1 MTTEAQGQVPSGQ
14 PSEALPADL
23 SLHEAADLLAKYRTA
38 PTEVGDPAPDTAE
51 SVTEEISDIEE
62 QPLDAEST
70 DTESVEEITEE
81 TEDDL
86 ESLAD
91 GEDDQPEESTEEPEY
106 YLIDGEEVPLET
118 VKEWRD
124 SGMRQDD
131 YSRKTQV
138 LAQQT
143 QSVGAIEKKLNQ
155 FAHASGQM
163 HKGRLSKIEGALKQ
177 YQSVDWAKL
186 AADDNQKFTVHKEQF
201 EQLKNQ
207 YAGEQRQF
215 AGFLKEFNS
224 LSEQSTAK
232 KAEAAYPEIKQRI
245 KGWNEGRYHEL
256 REFLTSKLGAESA
269 QVNQITDP
277 WFWELANDAFTYRS
291 GKTLN
296 TGKRKIRRATKTLKA
311 KAPVKPVDQ
320 NAKDE
325 QSAIANISRSTSA
338 RSQME
343 AGADLL
349 AKRRSHR

>member
-1 MTTEAQGQVPSGQ
+1 MSTDVQ
-14 PSEALPADL
+14 PQSAETSLPADL
-23 SLHEAADLLAKYRTA
+23 SVHEAADLLAKYRTA
-38 PTEVGDPAPDTAE
+38 PTEVGEPVPDTAE
-51 SVTEEISDIEE
+51 SVTEEISDIDD
-62 QPLDAEST
+62 QPLEEESA
-70 DTESVEEITEE
+70 DTESVEEVTEE

-86 ESLAD
+86 ESPVDDDA
-91 GEDDQPEESTEEPEY
+91 DQPENATEEPELY
-106 YLIDGEEVPLET
+106 EIEGEEVSLDT
-118 VKEWRD
+118 IKEWREG
-124 SGMRQDD
+124 GMRQDD

-143 QSVGAIEKKLNQ
+143 QAVGSIEKKLNQ
-155 FAHASGQM
+155 FAHASAQM

-186 AADDNQKFTVHKEQF
+186 ASDDQQKFTVHKEQF

-215 AGFLKEFNS
+215 AGFLKEFNT

-256 REFLTSKLGAESA
+256 REFLSSKLGADAA

-320 NAKDE
+320 AAKDE
-325 QSAIANISRSTSA
+325 ESSIANISRSTSA
-338 RSQME
+338 RGQME
-343 AGADLL
+343 AGAALL
-349 AKRRSHR
+349 AQRRGRK